1 MIVGYARTSTREQVA
16 GFDAQIRALEAA
28 GCERIYREQVSVIKA
43 RQQLDTALEFVR
55 EGDTFVV
62 TKLDRLARSMAHLC
76 QLVDALKAKG
86 VTLKILT
93 IGLDSSTPTGN
104 LMLNMLGAIA
114 QFERELMLERQLDG
128 IAAAKAAGRYKGR
141 KPTAREKQG
150 DVLRLTSEGLTR
162 RQVASEL
169 GIGVA
174 SVYRVLAGARAAPN
188 L

>member
-16 GFDAQIRALEAA
+16 GFEAQIRALEAS
-28 GCERIYREQVSVIKA
+28 GCERIYREQVSAIKA

-76 QLVDALKAKG
+76 QLVEVLKVKG
-86 VTLKILT
+86 VTLKILA
-93 IGLDSSTPTGN
+93 IGLDSSTPTGT
-104 LMLNMLGAIA
+104 LMLNMLGSIA
-114 QFERELMLERQLDG
+114 QFEREMMLERQLDG

-141 KPTAREKQG
+141 RPTAREKHG
-150 DVLRLTSEGLTR
+150 DVLRLTAEGYTR

-174 SVYRVLAGARAAPN
+174 SVYRVLAEHRAVS
-188 L
+188 